1 MMKHVDYDELKAL
14 AESVGYSV
22 IDKIEYNCLYVGS
35 FESGNRVVWKT
46 FNSFTM
52 VTQWQ
57 TADLINGHYT
67 NHLLFNNLT
76 DALQRDL

>member
-14 AESVGYSV
+14 AESAGYSV
-22 IDKIEYNCLYVGS
+22 IDEIECNCLYIGS
-35 FESGNRVVWKT
+35 FVNGNRVVWKT
-46 FNSFTM
+46 INRLTLSTR
-52 VTQWQ
+52 WQ

-76 DALQRDL
+76 DALKRDL